1 MQESYKRTDFP
12 LVEEV
17 PVERG
22 SRPVAVVTGAGSAD
36 GIGFAC
42 ARQLAEDHAVVIAST
57 TERIHER
64 VHQLGGEESGVVG
77 FVGDLTSSATAEALM
92 DLALETFGRI
102 DVLVNNAGLA
112 AVSGA
117 VEASSV
123 ASTTD
128 ADWRA
133 AISRNLDTTF
143 YVTRAAVPVLTD
155 RTGRIVNM
163 SSVSGPLMA
172 YANDAAYHAAKAA
185 VVGLTRSIA
194 IDVAPRGI
202 TCNSVA
208 PGWIATAASTSHEL
222 LMGEATPMGRPGN
235 PQEVAAVVRFL
246 ASPAASY
253 LTGQMIVVD
262 GANSIAE
269 ERGSW
274 VMRKSAPL

>member
-1 MQESYKRTDFP
+1 M
-12 LVEEV
+12 
-17 PVERG
+17 ERS

-57 TERIHER
+57 TDRIHER
-64 VHQLGGEESGVVG
+64 VRQLGGAESGIVG
-77 FVGDLTSSATAEALM
+77 FVGDLTVSATAGALM
-92 DLALETFGRI
+92 ALALEAFGRI
-102 DVLVNNAGLA
+102 DVLVNNAGMA

-117 VEASSV
+117 EEAASV

-128 ADWRA
+128 EDWAA
-133 AISRNLDTTF
+133 AISRNLNTTF
-143 YVTRAAVPVLTD
+143 YVTRAAAPLVTD

-163 SSVSGPLMA
+163 SSLSGPVMA

-185 VVGLTRSIA
+185 IVGLTRSVA

-202 TCNSVA
+202 TCNAVA
-208 PGWIATAASTSHEL
+208 PGWIATASSTPREL
-222 LMGEATPMGRPGN
+222 SMGEATPMGRPGS
-235 PQEVAAVVRFL
+235 PEEVAAVVRFL

-253 LTGQMIVVD
+253 LTGQVIVVD

-269 ERGSW
+269 ERGS
-274 VMRKSAPL
+274 K

>member
-1 MQESYKRTDFP
+1 MGRS
-12 LVEEV
+12 
-17 PVERG
+17 
-22 SRPVAVVTGAGSAD
+22 SRPAAVVTGAGSAD

-42 ARQLAEDHAVVIAST
+42 ARLLAEDHAVVIAST

-64 VHQLGGEESGVVG
+64 VRQLGGEKAGIVG
-77 FVGDLTSSATAEALM
+77 FVGDLTASATADALM
-92 DLALETFGRI
+92 AHALEAFGRI

-117 VEASSV
+117 EEAAS
-123 ASTTD
+123 AMSTTD
-128 ADWRA
+128 EHWHA

-143 YVTRAAVPVLTD
+143 YVTRAAVPLLTD
-155 RTGRIVNM
+155 GVGRIVNM

-185 VVGLTRSIA
+185 IIGLTRSIA

-202 TCNSVA
+202 TCNAVA

-222 LMGEATPMGRPGN
+222 SMGEATPMGRPGT
-235 PQEVAAVVRFL
+235 PEEVAAVVRFL
-246 ASPAASY
+246 ALPSASY

-269 ERGSW
+269 ERGSR
-274 VMRKSAPL
+274 VARSAVSAPGVRESAPA

>member
-1 MQESYKRTDFP
+1 M
-12 LVEEV
+12 
-17 PVERG
+17 ERG

-64 VHQLGGEESGVVG
+64 VQQLGGEESGVVG
-77 FVGDLTSSATAEALM
+77 FVGDLTVSATADALM
-92 DLALETFGRI
+92 TLALEAFGRI

-117 VEASSV
+117 EEAASV
-123 ASTTD
+123 MFTTD
-128 ADWRA
+128 DDWRA

-143 YVTRAAVPVLTD
+143 YVTRAAVPLLTD
-155 RTGRIVNM
+155 HAGRIVNM

-185 VVGLTRSIA
+185 IIGLTRSIA

-202 TCNSVA
+202 TCNAVA
-208 PGWIATAASTSHEL
+208 PGWIATAASTSHERS
-222 LMGEATPMGRPGN
+222 MGEATPMGRPGN
-235 PQEVAAVVRFL
+235 PEEVAAVVRFL

-269 ERGSW
+269 ERGSR
-274 VMRKSAPL
+274 VAHRPVPIGESASP